1 MTTSSATSPA
11 STPSGLT
18 RHRITVLLV
27 DDQAIIGEAVR
38 RMLANEADIE
48 FHHCSDPTQAL
59 ATANAVR
66 PTVILQDLVMPD
78 VDGLT
83 LVKFFRAN
91 PATRDV
97 PMIVLSSKEEPAI
110 KAESFALGANDYVV
124 KLPDRLELI
133 ARIRYHSRGYIALLQ
148 RNEAFAA
155 LQENQRQ
162 LAEQIDAASKYVR
175 SLLPEPLAGVP
186 RVDWRYVPCAD
197 LGGDTFG
204 YHWLDDDHFAL
215 YVIDVSGHGLDSALY
230 AVTIMNVLRAQSLP
244 QTDFRHPGQV
254 LSAFNN
260 AFPSEKF
267 GDKFFTIWYGVYQRT
282 AAKLRWSGGGHP
294 DALLFQPSEAEAV
307 RLDSQGP
314 AIGMMDWPEFD
325 QCERPL
331 APGSRLCVYSD
342 GVHEIHKPDGTDWE
356 FDEFVTF
363 LAQSTPATGSVMDA
377 LYDHVRAL
385 HGSNTLDD
393 DFSILEAVF

>member
-1 MTTSSATSPA
+1 MTVSPSATPA
-11 STPSGLT
+11 GLKQ
-18 RHRITVLLV
+18 HRIAVLLV

-38 RMLANEADIE
+38 RMLAAESDIE
-48 FHHCSDPTQAL
+48 LHFCSDPTQAL

-110 KAESFALGANDYVV
+110 KAEAFALGANDYVV

-133 ARIRYHSRGYIALLQ
+133 ARIRYHSQGYIALLQ

-175 SLLPEPLAGVP
+175 SLLPEPLAGSP
-186 RVDWRYVPCAD
+186 QVDWRYVPCAD

-244 QTDFRHPGQV
+244 QTDFRRPGQV
-254 LSAFNN
+254 LSAFNR

-267 GDKFFTIWYGVYQRT
+267 GDKFFTIWYGVYQRS
-282 AAKLRWSGGGHP
+282 AATLCWSGAGHP
-294 DALLFQPSEAEAV
+294 DALLFEQAAAEPI

-314 AIGMMDWPEFD
+314 AIGMMEWPEFD
-325 QCERPL
+325 ECQRPL
-331 APGSRLCVYSD
+331 VQDSRLYVYSD
-342 GVHEIHKPDGTDWE
+342 GVHEIHKPDGADWS
-356 FDEFVTF
+356 FDEFVAF
-363 LAQSTPATGSVMDA
+363 LGQPAPATGSIMDA
-377 LYDHVRAL
+377 LYDHVRDV
-385 HGSNTLDD
+385 HGSDILDD
-393 DFSILEAVF
+393 DFSILEVVF

>member
-1 MTTSSATSPA
+1 MTTSPATTPTV
-11 STPSGLT
+11 TPSGLT

-38 RMLANEADIE
+38 RMLADESDIE

-66 PTVILQDLVMPD
+66 PTVILQDLVMPE

-175 SLLPEPLAGVP
+175 SLLPGAVDGLAPGRLALRPLCRLGRRHVRLPLAGRRPFRPVRHRRIRTRARFRAVRGHDHERAAVAVAAPDRLSPP
-186 RVDWRYVPCAD
+186 R
-197 LGGDTFG
+197 T
-204 YHWLDDDHFAL
+204 
-215 YVIDVSGHGLDSALY
+215 SAVRIQQRLSQRK
-230 AVTIMNVLRAQSLP
+230 VR
-244 QTDFRHPGQV
+244 RQV
-254 LSAFNN
+254 LH
-260 AFPSEKF
+260 
-267 GDKFFTIWYGVYQRT
+267 D
-282 AAKLRWSGGGHP
+282 L
-294 DALLFQPSEAEAV
+294 V
-307 RLDSQGP
+307 RCLP
-314 AIGMMDWPEFD
+314 AIGCPDCAGPAAGIPMR
-325 QCERPL
+325 CCSSRPQPNL
-331 APGSRLCVYSD
+331 SAWIRKDRRS
-342 GVHEIHKPDGTDWE
+342 
-356 FDEFVTF
+356 
-363 LAQSTPATGSVMDA
+363 A
-377 LYDHVRAL
+377 
-385 HGSNTLDD
+385 
-393 DFSILEAVF
+393 